1 VKKALDTVGGWEYS
15 SYYKDTI
22 IIKEPVCAPRDPAER
37 NGKMGYGLIGTWK
50 LALNGVTKAAALLE
64 QGAAAKQ
71 GIEAAVTDVEDNPA
85 YNAVGFGGLPNR
97 EGIVELDAAYMDGD
111 TLGFGGVMGV
121 QNIKNPIRVAMK
133 LSTQN
138 RDFLLCGKGAEAYAQ
153 QNGFEFS
160 NMLTPKARE
169 QWLEKKARVES
180 AETASSCSHDT
191 VCVIGLDSAFHMAAG
206 VSTSGLP
213 LKHPG
218 RVGDSPLIGSGVY
231 CDGEIGGAAA
241 TGIGE
246 DIMKGCLSF
255 EIVRRMADGASP
267 QEACAAALTSHLKRL
282 EKSGLV
288 SECIAVIAMNRNG
301 DFGAATN
308 LDAFAFIHAAEG
320 EAPSV
325 YFARNRCGVMDTVPA
340 TAELLAAYHD
350 E

>member
-1 VKKALDTVGGWEYS
+1 LRQAPD
-15 SYYKDTI
+15 
-22 IIKEPVCAPRDPAER
+22 CAPRDPAER
-37 NGKMGYGLIGTWK
+37 NGRMGYGLIGTWK
-50 LALNGVTKAAALLE
+50 LSLDGVTKAAALLE
-64 QGAAAKQ
+64 QGAAVMQ
-71 GIEAAVTDVEDNPA
+71 GIDAAVTDVEDNPA

-97 EGIVELDAAYMDGD
+97 EGMVELDSAYMDGE
-111 TLGFGGVMGV
+111 TLNFGGVMGV

-133 LSTQN
+133 LSAQK

-153 QNGFEFS
+153 QNGFEFT

-169 QWLEKKARVES
+169 QWLEKKAES
-180 AETASSCSHDT
+180 EKHAEGTSSAGHDT
-191 VCVIGLDSAFHMAAG
+191 VCVIGLDAASHMAAG

-213 LKHPG
+213 MKHPG
-218 RVGDSPLIGSGVY
+218 RVGDSPVIGSGIY

-267 QEACAAALTSHLKRL
+267 QEACTSALTSHLKRL

-301 DFGAATN
+301 DFGAATS
-308 LDAFAFIHAAEG
+308 LDTFAFTHAAEG

-325 YFARNRCGVMDTVPA
+325 YFARNRGGVMDTVPA

>member
-1 VKKALDTVGGWEYS
+1 
-15 SYYKDTI
+15 
-22 IIKEPVCAPRDPAER
+22 
-37 NGKMGYGLIGTWK
+37 MGYGLIGTWK
-50 LALNGVTKAAALLE
+50 LSLDGVAKAAALLE
-64 QGAAAKQ
+64 QRAAVKQ

-85 YNAVGFGGLPNR
+85 YTAVGFGGLPNR
-97 EGIVELDAAYMDGD
+97 EGIVEFDAAYMDGE
-111 TLGFGGVMGV
+111 TLGFGGIMGV

-160 NMLTPKARE
+160 NMLAPKARE
-169 QWLEKKARVES
+169 QWLAKKAPASEPEGAS
-180 AETASSCSHDT
+180 AHDT
-191 VCVIGLDSAFHMAAG
+191 VCVIGLDSASRMAAG

-213 LKHPG
+213 MKHPG
-218 RVGDSPLIGSGVY
+218 RVGDSPLIGSGIY
-231 CDGEIGGAAA
+231 CDGEVGGAAA

-267 QEACAAALTSHLKRL
+267 QEACAAALTSHLRRL
-282 EKSGLV
+282 EKSGLF
-288 SECIAVIAMNRNG
+288 SECIAVIAMNRSG

-325 YFARNRCGVMDTVPA
+325 YFARNRNGVMDTVPA